1 MNDSDIVEEGV
12 DSNTIVL
19 ALEKAFQKEIDEL
32 EKWASKES
40 QSPYARMS
48 YKIIRGSLRQILQN
62 FKSNLKG

>member
-12 DSNTIVL
+12 DSNTIVI

-32 EKWASKES
+32 EKWATKES

-48 YKIIRGSLRQILQN
+48 YKIIRGSLRQILFN
-62 FKSNLKG
+62 FKRNLKG